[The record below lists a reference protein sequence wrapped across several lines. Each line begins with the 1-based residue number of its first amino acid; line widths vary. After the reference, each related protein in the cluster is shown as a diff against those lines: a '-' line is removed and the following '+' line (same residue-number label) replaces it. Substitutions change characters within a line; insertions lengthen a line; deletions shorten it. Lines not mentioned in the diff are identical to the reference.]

1 MVFWGD
7 YTGKPISYRGWD
19 VVTGG
24 EQNGTKTMLQASLK
38 KLLEWLR
45 DYISVDTITLLLPV
59 ADQQN
64 LAVYITAGLEEE
76 IIQQIRIPIGQGFAG
91 RIAASMEPMIVN
103 NMSAVEVVSPILR
116 DSGLRSLVGVP
127 LPIYQG
133 MIGVLHVG
141 TFKSRQFT
149 ERDVQQLQL
158 TAHRLKLIIEDAK
171 LFNFQWNLY
180 NQECCLEVKS
190 FRNIF
195 YVNQVTKVCIRVDEE
210 YLFSSYKHYRLAWS
224 TYSLHFVTNILINTL
239 QNLVKVQLKYCYA

>member
-7 YTGKPISYRGWD
+7 YTGKPIPYRGWD
-19 VVTGG
+19 VVTSG
-24 EQNGTKTMLQASLK
+24 EQNGTKTRLFASLK

-45 DYISVDTITLLLPV
+45 EYMSVDTITLLLPV

-103 NMSAVEVVSPILR
+103 NLSAVEVVSPILR

-127 LPIYQG
+127 VPINHEV
-133 MIGVLHVG
+133 IGVLHVG
-141 TFKSRQFT
+141 TFQSRHFT

-158 TAHRLKLIIEDAK
+158 TAHRLKLIIEDAG
-171 LFNFQWNLY
+171 LFNFQWNPY
-180 NQECCLEVKS
+180 NQECCLAVKS

-195 YVNQVTKVCIRVDEE
+195 HVNQVTEVCIRVHEE
-210 YLFSSYKHYRLAWS
+210 YLFSSSKHYRLAWS
-224 TYSLHFVTNILINTL
+224 TYSLHFVTHIINTL
-239 QNLVKVQLKYCYA
+239 QNLVKLQFKSCYA